1 LVIGVWSSVF
11 VLLERHLT
19 TSDLLHPTTSYRVDV
34 RTLHVQPPVTLIF
47 TPLRVEFGHRTH
59 ERDVYGGTP
68 GAQNS
73 ITLEMEESTLFV
85 EDLPLPPARLFER
98 LGQLVGYTWDQAT
111 EPFHSTYNHWHI
123 SGYRHT
129 LEPDVSTPLANSSAP
144 ASSEP
149 SSFSRFSPRTEVRPS
164 ARAFRRLSV
173 SETSSEISLS
183 NHHSQEAEQLWIPV
197 VARVSTNI
205 IRLER
210 EFHML
215 RSIVQS
221 SDPDCNHTIRPL
233 DLIRLQPDDD
243 HSRTLLV
250 AIFESP
256 GHDKLRDLVTFG
268 PASFVAGSRG
278 DDNDATPSEQ
288 VPLEAFFDFAIGACD
303 CLEILHYGLKTVH
316 GEIRGDAFHFSAETG
331 AVKLANTGNGARS
344 FDNVLGDGW
353 SSVSRELG
361 VKYKLQFIAPEQTG
375 RMPTEPDSRTDIYA
389 LGIFFWSMLVGK
401 LPFEGT
407 DPVEVVQN
415 VLGRRLVP
423 VSGKRMDIPD
433 ALSAVIQK
441 MTQKVVHD
449 RYHTISSVKRDL
461 MHIAKLLGDGDSDAL
476 SDFRVAQ
483 GDVSS
488 FFTLPTRMFG
498 RQEEYDTI
506 IRIIEKVKKRQAAA
520 LIKAG
525 AQSSGTMHALASTSS
540 ISDSRVESLEFAS
553 VSSDS
558 GSFHLPPRSSSNA
571 TSAHLG
577 PINESSPG
585 SDTSFSTPRHAPTSL
600 PEPYGQSPRTAST
613 AMKSPSHSRS
623 SHTTDRDSHPSI
635 SQPSTHHTV
644 SQSGSYHSLHKQKA
658 GAKSRRSERCEVI
671 TISGPAGIGKTDLVN
686 RVQPTVRKLGCIA
699 ITRLDRAKRVPFE
712 PFAKLLASLLR
723 QIFSERDVTTD
734 YHEGLRIALRP
745 MWPTLHRV
753 LDLPEQLM
761 SPGAKCRQTNSKT
774 NSLVPEK
781 GEPSKHVNIPGLDQG
796 QTSLDFFLANAASKN
811 MRLMETFL
819 EILRTLCTFR
829 LITVCLDDLE
839 HADDET
845 LDLVLKIIK
854 AKLPC
859 VLILSSRKEE
869 IPSDQVRA
877 LFEEDLPT
885 VTRIALQPLEEQHVM
900 EIVAATMHQ
909 EPNQTLT
916 PLCAV
921 VQEKSRGNPFYVR
934 MMLETCYRTN
944 CIWYSWKD
952 SKWLFDLD
960 RIFTEFVAPE
970 YGEGLG
976 LGFLT
981 KRLKNIPSAARS
993 IMVWGALLGSPFSF
1007 SLVQKLLTSDFL
1019 HFSSDDDGGETLDL
1033 TSPRNVTLVRRSK
1046 GDLIVGLQ
1054 FLVQANLLNTGETD
1068 DEFRFGNERLA
1079 QAAMSLSE
1087 SQNVEKMHFIVSQAL
1102 MKYYHDQRSRYSMAH
1117 HVALATRIIKISVR
1131 KRLEYRRILWD
1142 AGQTAFQSGART
1154 SALWYFR
1161 HCIALLQDDPWH
1173 DSKPDVYYDE
1183 TVRLFIATAE
1193 MAWSQGKNEEALQLI
1208 NEVFVHGK
1216 DAVSKSRAWIIKAKI
1231 FAQLGDH
1238 HRSMEALLTCLDELG
1253 VHLRQATS
1261 YEECDAAYLRLKAYL
1276 ESADLS
1282 SIALKP
1288 VSTDPTIVTIGAV
1301 MAEAMTVTY
1310 WDDALTFYRM
1320 ALEVMNIHIFKG
1332 GFTQIAI
1339 GCSHLAM
1346 ISMSR
1351 FKDLEFG
1358 ARLSDLS
1365 LELLERCP
1373 ELWTQSRGSIVHNL
1387 YVSHL
1392 RVPMASTLPAL
1403 EASLE
1408 ASFSMEAFCVETP
1421 EEIPMWQ
1428 QDTRGGAS
1436 LIAVQQVS
1444 RALQGKT
1451 DFRTVDGIMSDAN
1464 HDTSAYMAHLD
1475 AHSSNADRPRDIYWG
1490 FAMIPL
1496 FLFGHHTRAIEV
1508 GTQLLFTRH
1517 RLWSARVSYVIYFYL
1532 AASLLMLHN
1541 ENPAQGYLD
1550 GKMDTLMG
1558 YKAEIDFARDA
1569 SEANYG
1575 MWALILEAL
1584 LAEVGNDHSACIQS
1598 YEAAI
1603 DHCQIHGWPLEEAL
1617 ALELQG
1623 EFLVRRGAKRAARA
1637 VIHEAI
1643 SAWSAIS
1650 AGGKSTQLAEKHEW
1664 LLKTATSAKTVDV
1677 GCQTIDSLLEISR
1690 EVVQEEILIPQQI
1703 EEVERRQQWIE
1714 QNGVS
1719 PGEHSLD
1726 ISSVGL
1732 DIIDLSSILESSQVM
1747 SSELQIDKLFTK
1759 MLEIILESC
1768 NGSDFAVIATE
1779 FDDSGFAIA
1788 AAGDAERGQ
1797 RAIPEGLPFSEMEDQ
1812 MALHISEYVMRTK
1825 EEVLVHNVLEDER
1838 FSNVSE
1844 TYLANFPYGRSVI
1857 ALPVV
1862 QGDRLLGVIHLEG
1875 KPNWFTQRNVVVL
1888 HLLCNQIGIS
1898 LSNALLFR
1906 EIRKVSAKNASMI
1919 ESQKRA
1925 LALAREAEQ
1934 KAKNAEAEAKHN
1946 VKLKEDAARAK
1957 SIFLA
1962 NISHDLRTPMNGVIG
1977 LSELL
1982 KGTPLDKEQ
1991 DEYVESIRVCADT
2004 LLTLINDI
2012 LDFSK
2017 LEAGKMKISTV
2028 PLNLRETISEVVRAL
2043 RYTHRDKGLVTIE
2056 NLEKVP
2062 ADLVVLGDPVRLHQI
2077 FMNLLSNSYK
2087 FTPTGSVTVEARVAR
2102 EGKGRIRLECSVADT
2117 GIGIPEEQKAR
2128 LFRPFSQADASTER
2142 SYGGSGLGLSICK
2155 AIIEDVLGGAI
2166 WLDSKPGVGTTVTF
2180 HLVFNKAPKKTA
2192 VKSTWSQDLSNTE
2205 KEHRHSARDL
2215 TQIPRDQIR
2224 VCIAEDNPI
2233 NQKIAVKF
2241 VTSLGLQCE
2250 AYSDGKQ
2257 AVDALRARSQEG
2269 NPFHVVLMDVMM
2281 PTLDGYN
2288 ATRELRRDPDPNV
2301 NEVLVI
2307 AMTASAIEGDR
2318 EKCLEAG
2325 MNNYLPKPVRSP
2337 ILSELLDRYLA
2348 PVPSYPKSR
2357 LAIRE
2362 KRSKASMDVGTGAPT
2377 SYTSSSSDEPKPLS
2391 LDKK

>member
-1 LVIGVWSSVF
+1 
-11 VLLERHLT
+11 
-19 TSDLLHPTTSYRVDV
+19 
-34 RTLHVQPPVTLIF
+34 
-47 TPLRVEFGHRTH
+47 
-59 ERDVYGGTP
+59 
-68 GAQNS
+68 
-73 ITLEMEESTLFV
+73 MEESNPFG

-98 LGQLVGYTWDQAT
+98 LSQLPGYTWDQAI

-123 SGYRHT
+123 SGYRHA
-129 LEPDVSTPLANSSAP
+129 LESDLSTPHANSSGP
-144 ASSEP
+144 TSSGP
-149 SSFSRFSPRTEVRPS
+149 SSLTRFSPRTDTRPS
-164 ARAFRRLSV
+164 ARALRRLSV
-173 SETSSEISLS
+173 SDTSSEVSLS
-183 NHHSQEAEQLWIPV
+183 NHHSLEADQVWIPV
-197 VARVSTNI
+197 IARISTNI
-205 IRLER
+205 VRLER

-233 DLIRLQPDDD
+233 DLIRLQQDSDN
-243 HSRTLLV
+243 SRTLLV

-256 GHDKLRDLVTFG
+256 GHDRLRDLVTFG

-278 DDNDATPSEQ
+278 EDNNATPSEQ
-288 VPLEAFFDFAIGACD
+288 VSLQAFFDFAIGACD

-316 GEIRGDAFHFSAETG
+316 GEIRGDAFHFSAESG

-344 FDNVLGDGW
+344 FDNVLSEGW

-361 VKYKLQFIAPEQTG
+361 AKYKLQFIAPEQTG

-389 LGIFFWSMLVGK
+389 LGLFFWSMLVGK
-401 LPFEGT
+401 LPFEGN
-407 DPVEVVQN
+407 DPVDVVQN
-415 VLGRRLVP
+415 VLGKRLIP

-433 ALSAVIQK
+433 ALSAVVQK

-461 MHIAKLLGDGDSDAL
+461 THILRMLGDGDTEAL
-476 SDFRVAQ
+476 NNFQVAQ

-488 FFTLPTRMFG
+488 FFTLPTKMFG
-498 RQEEYDTI
+498 RQEEYDKI
-506 IRIIEKVKKRQAAA
+506 LGVIHKVNRRQTTA
-520 LIKAG
+520 LAKSG
-525 AQSSGTMHALASTSS
+525 TQSPGTMHALTSS
-540 ISDSRVESLEFAS
+540 SSIAESRVESFEFAS

-558 GSFHLPPRSSSNA
+558 GSFHLPPRSSSNV
-571 TSAHLG
+571 TSQHVALANAHEAASLGGDDPLTTPKNG
-577 PINESSPG
+577 PIQIP
-585 SDTSFSTPRHAPTSL
+585 D
-600 PEPYGQSPRTAST
+600 PYSQSPRAQSSR
-613 AMKSPSHSRS
+613 MKSPSHSRS
-623 SHTTDRDSHPSI
+623 SHNTDPSVGPQSLPSTSYNTT
-635 SQPSTHHTV
+635 SQPD
-644 SQSGSYHSLHKQKA
+644 SYHSLIKKQASSKI
-658 GAKSRRSERCEVI
+658 RRNERCEVI
-671 TISGPAGIGKTDLVN
+671 TISGAAGIGKTDLLN
-686 RVQPTVRKLGCIA
+686 RIQPTVRKLGCIA

-734 YHEGLRIALRP
+734 YHNSVRTALRP
-745 MWPTLHRV
+745 MWPTLHKV
-753 LDLPEQLM
+753 LELPEQLM
-761 SPGAKCRQTNSKT
+761 SPGAKYRPTDAKSD
-774 NSLVPEK
+774 LFVPDK
-781 GEPSKHVNIPGLDQG
+781 GEPSKHVRIPGLDQG
-796 QTSLDFFLANAASKN
+796 QSSLDFFLANAASKN
-811 MRLMETFL
+811 MQLMDTFL
-819 EILRTLCTFR
+819 EILRTLCHFK
-829 LITVCLDDLE
+829 LITICLDDLE

-854 AKLPC
+854 ARLPC
-859 VLILSSRKEE
+859 VIILASRKDE
-869 IPSDQVRA
+869 IASDQVRA
-877 LFEEDLPT
+877 LFEQDLPT
-885 VTRIALQPLEEQHVM
+885 VTRIALEPLDEQHVM
-900 EIVAATMHQ
+900 EIIAVTMHQ
-909 EPNQTLT
+909 QSNQTLT

-921 VQEKSRGNPFYVR
+921 IQEKSRGNPFYVR
-934 MMLETCYRTN
+934 VMLETCYRTN

-981 KRLKNIPSAARS
+981 RRLQGIPSTARS
-993 IMVWGALLGSPFSF
+993 IMIWGALLGSPFSF
-1007 SLVQKLLTSDFL
+1007 SLVQKLLTSEFL
-1019 HFSSDDDGGETLDL
+1019 YSTDDDKDVDL
-1033 TSPRNVTLVRRSK
+1033 TSPQNVTLIRQSE
-1046 GDLIVGLQ
+1046 GDIVVGLQ
-1054 FLVQANLLNTGETD
+1054 FLVQANLLNAGKTD
-1068 DEFRFGNERLA
+1068 DEFRFGNERLV
-1079 QAAMSLSE
+1079 QAALSLSE
-1087 SQNVEKMHFIVSQAL
+1087 SRNVEKMHFIVSQAL
-1102 MKYYHDQRSRYSMAH
+1102 MKYYHDHRSRYSMAH
-1117 HVALATRIIKISVR
+1117 HVALASRTIKSRVAR
-1131 KRLEYRRILWD
+1131 RLEYRRILWD
-1142 AGQTAFQSGART
+1142 AGQTASQSGARP

-1161 HCIALLQDDPWH
+1161 HCIALLQDDLWN
-1173 DSKPDVYYDE
+1173 DLKPDVYYDE
-1183 TVRLFIATAE
+1183 TMRLFIATAE
-1193 MAWSQGKNEEALQLI
+1193 MAWSQGQNEEALQLI
-1208 NEVFVHGK
+1208 EEVFAHGK

-1231 FAQLGDH
+1231 FAQVGDH
-1238 HRSMEALLTCLDELG
+1238 HHSMEALLTCLDELG
-1253 VHLRQATS
+1253 VHLRKPTT
-1261 YEECDAAYLRLKAYL
+1261 YEECDAAYLRLKTYL
-1276 ESADLS
+1276 ETVDLS
-1282 SIALKP
+1282 SIARKP
-1288 VSTDPTIVTIGAV
+1288 ISQDPTIMNIGAV

-1346 ISMSR
+1346 VSLGR
-1351 FKDLEFG
+1351 FKDIEFG
-1358 ARLSDLS
+1358 AKLSDLS

-1392 RVPMASTLPAL
+1392 RVPMVSTLPAL

-1408 ASFSMEAFCVETP
+1408 ASFSMGDPYLTLISISSMAMARLHLGQDMAQLEAFCVETP
-1421 EEIPMWQ
+1421 EEIPNWQ
-1428 QDTRGGAS
+1428 RDTRGGAS
-1436 LIAVQQVS
+1436 LISVQQVA

-1451 DFRTVDGIMSDAN
+1451 DYRTVDGIMSDDEHN
-1464 HDTSAYMAHLD
+1464 TSDFMTYLD

-1490 FAMIPL
+1490 LAMIPL
-1496 FLFGHHTRAIEV
+1496 FLFGHHTRAVEV

-1517 RLWSARVSYVIYFYL
+1517 RLWSARVSYVIQFYL

-1541 ENPAQGYLD
+1541 DNPAQGYLD
-1550 GKMDTLMG
+1550 GKMDTIMQ
-1558 YKAEIDFARDA
+1558 YKAEIDCVRSA

-1575 MWALILEAL
+1575 MWSYILEAL
-1584 LAEVGNDHSACIQS
+1584 IAEVRNDHSASIQG

-1623 EFLVRRGAKRAARA
+1623 EFLIRRGAKRAARA
-1637 VIHEAI
+1637 VIQEAI
-1643 SAWSAIS
+1643 AAWSSFS
-1650 AGGKSTQLAEKHEW
+1650 ASGKASQLAEKHEW

-1677 GCQTIDSLLEISR
+1677 GCQTVDSLLEIGR
-1690 EVVQEEILIPQQI
+1690 EVAQEEILVPQQL
-1703 EEVERRQQWIE
+1703 EESERRQHWIE
-1714 QNGVS
+1714 QNGIAT
-1719 PGEHSLD
+1719 GEPSLD

-1768 NGSDFAVIATE
+1768 NGSDFAVIATD
-1779 FDDSGFAIA
+1779 FDDNGFAIA
-1788 AAGDAERGQ
+1788 AAGDSEKGQ
-1797 RAIPEGLPFSEMEDQ
+1797 KSFPEGLPFSEMDDRI
-1812 MALHISEYVMRTK
+1812 ALQISHYVMRTK

-1844 TYLANFPYGRSVI
+1844 SYLANFPAGRSVI

-1862 QGDRLLGVIHLEG
+1862 QGDHLLGVIHLEG

-1888 HLLCNQIGIS
+1888 HLLCNQVGIS

-2028 PLNLRETISEVVRAL
+2028 PLNLKQTISEVIRAL
-2043 RYTHRDKGLVTIE
+2043 RYTHRDRGLETIE

-2062 ADLVVLGDPVRLHQI
+2062 SELVVLGDPVRLHQI

-2087 FTPTGSVTVEARVAR
+2087 FTPAGSVTVKARVAR
-2102 EGKGRIRLECSVADT
+2102 EGKGRVRLECSVADT
-2117 GIGIPEEQKAR
+2117 GIGIPDEQKAR

-2166 WLDSKPGVGTTVTF
+2166 WLESTSGVGTTVTF

-2192 VKSTWSQDLSNTE
+2192 VQTTWAQDLNKAENEARRS
-2205 KEHRHSARDL
+2205 SARDL

-2241 VTSLGLQCE
+2241 VTGLGLQCE

-2257 AVDALRARSQEG
+2257 AVDALRARSEEG

-2337 ILSELLDRYLA
+2337 ILSELLDKYLA

-2362 KRSKASMDVGTGAPT
+2362 KRSRASMDAGAGTPT
-2377 SYTSSSSDEPKPLS
+2377 SFSSSASDEPKPFS
-2391 LDKK
+2391 LEKK

>member
-1 LVIGVWSSVF
+1 
-11 VLLERHLT
+11 
-19 TSDLLHPTTSYRVDV
+19 
-34 RTLHVQPPVTLIF
+34 
-47 TPLRVEFGHRTH
+47 
-59 ERDVYGGTP
+59 
-68 GAQNS
+68 
-73 ITLEMEESTLFV
+73 MEESTLFG

-98 LGQLVGYTWDQAT
+98 LSQLPGYTWDQAT

-123 SGYRHT
+123 SGYRHA
-129 LEPDVSTPLANSSAP
+129 LEPDISTPLANSSGP
-144 ASSEP
+144 ASSGP
-149 SSFSRFSPRTEVRPS
+149 SSLTRFSPRTEARPS
-164 ARAFRRLSV
+164 ARALRRLST

-183 NHHSQEAEQLWIPV
+183 NHHSQEAEQIWVPV
-197 VARVSTNI
+197 IARISTNI

-221 SDPDCNHTIRPL
+221 SDPDCNHTIRPI
-233 DLIRLQPDDD
+233 DLIRLQSDDG
-243 HSRTLLV
+243 HSRPLLV

-256 GHDKLRDLVTFG
+256 GHDRLRDLVTFG

-278 DDNDATPSEQ
+278 EDNNATPSEQ
-288 VPLEAFFDFAIGACD
+288 VSLQAFFDFAIGACD

-316 GEIRGDAFHFSAETG
+316 GEIRGDAFHFCAETG

-344 FDNVLGDGW
+344 FDNVLSEGW

-361 VKYKLQFIAPEQTG
+361 AKYKLQFIAPEQTG

-389 LGIFFWSMLVGK
+389 LGLFFWSMLVGK
-401 LPFEGT
+401 LPFEGN
-407 DPVEVVQN
+407 DPVDVVQN
-415 VLGRRLVP
+415 VLGKRLVP

-433 ALSAVIQK
+433 ALSAVVQK

-461 MHIAKLLGDGDSDAL
+461 SRIAKLLGDGDSEAL
-476 SDFRVAQ
+476 SNFQVAQ

-488 FFTLPTRMFG
+488 FFTLPTQMFG
-498 RQEEYDTI
+498 RQNEYNKI
-506 IRIIEKVKKRQAAA
+506 IKIIEKVNKRQASA
-520 LIKAG
+520 LAKAG
-525 AQSSGTMHALASTSS
+525 TQSPGTMHALTSASS
-540 ISDSRVESLEFAS
+540 IAESRVESLEFAS

-558 GSFHLPPRSSSNA
+558 DSFHLPPRSSSNA
-571 TSAHLG
+571 TSLHLTHVSTH
-577 PINESSPG
+577 ESVAG
-585 SDTSFSTPRHAPTSL
+585 SDTSFSTPRYGSTIV
-600 PEPYGQSPRTAST
+600 PEPYGQSPRTNSSR
-613 AMKSPSHSRS
+613 MKSPSHSRS
-623 SHTTDRDSHPSI
+623 SATTDRESYPSMGPNG
-635 SQPSTHHTV
+635 QPSTQHAV
-644 SQSGSYHSLHKQKA
+644 SQSGSFHSLSKQKVSS
-658 GAKSRRSERCEVI
+658 KTRRSDRCEVI
-671 TISGPAGIGKTDLVN
+671 TISGPAGIGKTDLLN
-686 RVQPTVRKLGCIA
+686 RIQPTIRKVGCIA

-734 YHEGLRIALRP
+734 YHNSVRMALRP

-761 SPGAKCRQTNSKT
+761 SPGAKYRPTEAKT
-774 NSLVPEK
+774 NPLVPDK

-819 EILRTLCTFR
+819 EILRTLSTFK

-859 VLILSSRKEE
+859 VLILSSRKDE
-869 IPSDQVRA
+869 IASDQVRS
-877 LFEEDLPT
+877 LFVDDLPT
-885 VTRIALQPLEEQHVM
+885 VTRIALEPLEEQHVM
-900 EIVAATMHQ
+900 EIVAVTMHQ
-909 EPNQTLT
+909 QPNQTLT

-934 MMLETCYRTN
+934 VMLETCYRTN

-960 RIFTEFVAPE
+960 RIFTEFVAPV

-981 KRLKNIPSAARS
+981 KRLQDIPTAARS

-1007 SLVQKLLTSDFL
+1007 SLVQKILMSEFL
-1019 HFSSDDDGGETLDL
+1019 YSSNDDEDVDI
-1033 TSPRNVTLVRRSK
+1033 TSPQNVTLVRQSE
-1046 GDLIVGLQ
+1046 GDIVVGLQ
-1054 FLVQANLLNTGETD
+1054 FLVQANLLNTGKTD
-1068 DEFRFGNERLA
+1068 DEFKFGNERLA
-1079 QAAMSLSE
+1079 HAAMSLNE
-1087 SQNVEKMHFIVSQAL
+1087 SRNVEQMHFIVSQAL
-1102 MKYYHDQRSRYSMAH
+1102 MKYYHDHRSRYSMAH
-1117 HVALATRIIKISVR
+1117 HVALASRTIKSRVS
-1131 KRLEYRRILWD
+1131 KRLEYRQILWD
-1142 AGQTAFQSGART
+1142 AGQTAFQSGARPT
-1154 SALWYFR
+1154 ALWYFR
-1161 HCIALLQDDPWH
+1161 HCIALLQDDLWN
-1173 DSKPDVYYDE
+1173 DLKPDVYYDE
-1183 TVRLFIATAE
+1183 TMRLFIATAE
-1193 MAWSQGKNEEALQLI
+1193 MEWSQGQNEEALRLI

-1231 FAQLGDH
+1231 FAQIGDH
-1238 HRSMEALLTCLDELG
+1238 HRSMESLLTCLDELG
-1253 VHLRQATS
+1253 VHLRKPTT
-1261 YEECDAAYLRLKAYL
+1261 YEECDAAYLRLKSYL
-1276 ESADLS
+1276 ETADLAS
-1282 SIALKP
+1282 VAQKP
-1288 VSTDPTIVTIGAV
+1288 ISKDPAIVTIGAV

-1320 ALEVMNIHIFKG
+1320 ALEVMNIHIFQG

-1351 FKDLEFG
+1351 FKDIEFG

-1365 LELLERCP
+1365 LELLEHCP

-1408 ASFSMEAFCVETP
+1408 ASFSMGDPYLTLISISSMATTRLSLGQDMAQLETFCVETP

-1436 LIAVQQVS
+1436 LIAVQQVA

-1451 DFRTVDGIMSDAN
+1451 DFRSADGIMSDAN
-1464 HDTSAYMAHLD
+1464 HNSSDYMMHLD
-1475 AHSSNADRPRDIYWG
+1475 VNSSNADRPRDIYWG
-1490 FAMIPL
+1490 LAMIPM
-1496 FLFGHHTRAIEV
+1496 FLFGHHTRAIQV

-1532 AASLLMLHN
+1532 AASLLTLHN
-1541 ENPAQGYLD
+1541 DNPAQGYLD
-1550 GKMDTLMG
+1550 GKMETILE
-1558 YKAEIDFARDA
+1558 YKAEIEFARDA

-1584 LAEVGNDHSACIQS
+1584 ISEVRNDHSASIQN

-1637 VIHEAI
+1637 VIQEALG
-1643 SAWSAIS
+1643 AWCAIG

-1690 EVVQEEILIPQQI
+1690 EVVQEEILIPQQM
-1703 EEVERRQQWIE
+1703 EEDERRQQWIE
-1714 QNGVS
+1714 QNGVTA
-1719 PGEHSLD
+1719 GERSMD

-1747 SSELQIDKLFTK
+1747 SSELQIEKLFTK

-1768 NGSDFAVIATE
+1768 NGSDFAIIATD
-1779 FDDSGFAIA
+1779 FDDNGFAIA

-1797 RAIPEGLPFSEMEDQ
+1797 KSFPEGLPFAEMEDR
-1812 MALHISEYVMRTK
+1812 MALHISDYVMRTK

-1844 TYLANFPYGRSVI
+1844 TYLANFPVGRSVI

-2028 PLNLRETISEVVRAL
+2028 PLNLRETISEVIRAL
-2043 RYTHRDKGLVTIE
+2043 RYTHRDRGLETIE
-2056 NLEKVP
+2056 NLDKVSP
-2062 ADLVVLGDPVRLHQI
+2062 ELVVLGDPVRLHQI

-2087 FTPTGSVTVEARVAR
+2087 FTPSGSVTVKAKVVR
-2102 EGKGRIRLECSVADT
+2102 ESKGRVRLECSVTDT
-2117 GIGIPEEQKAR
+2117 GIGIPDEQKAR
-2128 LFRPFSQADASTER
+2128 LFRPFSQADPSTER

-2166 WLDSKPGVGTTVTF
+2166 WLESKSGVGTTVTF
-2180 HLVFNKAPKKTA
+2180 HLVFNKAPKKTT
-2192 VKSTWSQDLSNTE
+2192 VKTAWSQDLSHAE
-2205 KEHRHSARDL
+2205 KEVRRSSARDL

-2241 VTSLGLQCE
+2241 VTGLGLQCE

-2281 PTLDGYN
+2281 PNLDGYN

-2337 ILSELLDRYLA
+2337 ILSELLDKYLA

-2362 KRSKASMDVGTGAPT
+2362 KRSRASIDAGAGTPT
-2377 SYTSSSSDEPKPLS
+2377 SLSSSGADEPKPLS
-2391 LDKK
+2391 LEKK

>member
-1 LVIGVWSSVF
+1 
-11 VLLERHLT
+11 
-19 TSDLLHPTTSYRVDV
+19 
-34 RTLHVQPPVTLIF
+34 
-47 TPLRVEFGHRTH
+47 
-59 ERDVYGGTP
+59 
-68 GAQNS
+68 
-73 ITLEMEESTLFV
+73 MEESNPFG

-98 LGQLVGYTWDQAT
+98 LGQLQGYTWDQAV

-123 SGYRHT
+123 TGYRHA
-129 LEPDVSTPLANSSAP
+129 LESDLSTPHATSSG
-144 ASSEP
+144 P
-149 SSFSRFSPRTEVRPS
+149 SSFTRFSPRTEARPS
-164 ARAFRRLSV
+164 ARALRRLSV
-173 SETSSEISLS
+173 SDTSSEVSLS
-183 NHHSQEAEQLWIPV
+183 NHHSLEAETVWIPV
-197 VARVSTNI
+197 IARISTNI
-205 IRLER
+205 VRLER

-233 DLIRLQPDDD
+233 DLVRVQQD
-243 HSRTLLV
+243 SGNSSTLLV

-256 GHDKLRDLVTFG
+256 GHDRLRDLVTFG
-268 PASFVAGSRG
+268 PASFAAGSRG
-278 DDNDATPSEQ
+278 EDNNATPSEQ
-288 VPLEAFFDFAIGACD
+288 VSLQAFFDFAIGACD

-344 FDNVLGDGW
+344 FDNVLSEGW

-361 VKYKLQFIAPEQTG
+361 AKYKLQFIAPEQTG

-389 LGIFFWSMLVGK
+389 LGLFFWSMLVGK
-401 LPFEGT
+401 LPFEGN
-407 DPVEVVQN
+407 DPVDVVQN
-415 VLGRRLVP
+415 VLGKRLIP

-433 ALSAVIQK
+433 ALSAVVQK

-461 MHIAKLLGDGDSDAL
+461 THILKLLGDGDGDAL
-476 SDFRVAQ
+476 NKFRVAQ

-488 FFTLPTRMFG
+488 FFTLPTQMFG
-498 RQEEYDTI
+498 RQEEYDKI
-506 IRIIEKVKKRQAAA
+506 MSVIQKVNKRQAAA
-520 LIKAG
+520 MAKAG
-525 AQSSGTMHALASTSS
+525 AQSPGTMHALTSASS
-540 ISDSRVESLEFAS
+540 IAESRVESLDCAS
-553 VSSDS
+553 ISTDS
-558 GSFHLPPRSSSNA
+558 GSFHLPPRSSSNVTTHHIAQANAQDAA
-571 TSAHLG
+571 TGGDDAPSATPRNG
-577 PINESSPG
+577 PIQIPDVYS
-585 SDTSFSTPRHAPTSL
+585 
-600 PEPYGQSPRTAST
+600 QSPRAQSSR
-613 AMKSPSHSRS
+613 MKSPSHSRS
-623 SHTTDRDSHPSI
+623 SHNTDPSVGPQSLPSTSYNT
-635 SQPSTHHTV
+635 SQPDSF
-644 SQSGSYHSLHKQKA
+644 HSLIKQKT
-658 GAKSRRSERCEVI
+658 GSKIRRNERCEVI
-671 TISGPAGIGKTDLVN
+671 TISGAAGIGKTDLLN
-686 RVQPTVRKLGCIA
+686 RIQPTVRKLGCIA

-734 YHEGLRIALRP
+734 YHNSVRMALRP
-745 MWPTLHRV
+745 MWPTLHKV
-753 LDLPEQLM
+753 LELPEQLM
-761 SPGAKCRQTNSKT
+761 SPGAKYRPTEAKPD
-774 NSLVPEK
+774 LFVPEK
-781 GEPSKHVNIPGLDQG
+781 GEPSKHVRIPGLDQG
-796 QTSLDFFLANAASKN
+796 QSSLDFFLANAASKN
-811 MRLMETFL
+811 MQLMDTFL
-819 EILRTLCTFR
+819 EILRTLCHFK
-829 LITVCLDDLE
+829 LITICLDDLE

-854 AKLPC
+854 ARLPC
-859 VLILSSRKEE
+859 VIILASRKDE
-869 IPSDQVRA
+869 IASTQVRS
-877 LFEEDLPT
+877 LFEQDQSC
-885 VTRIALQPLEEQHVM
+885 VTRIELAPLEEQHVM
-900 EIVAATMHQ
+900 EIIAVTMHQ
-909 EPNQTLT
+909 QPNQTLT

-921 VQEKSRGNPFYVR
+921 IQEKSRGNPFYVR
-934 MMLETCYRTN
+934 VMLETCYRTN

-970 YGEGLG
+970 YGEELG

-981 KRLKNIPSAARS
+981 RRLQGIPSTARS
-993 IMVWGALLGSPFSF
+993 IMIWGALLGSPFSF
-1007 SLVQKLLTSDFL
+1007 SLVQKLLTSEFL
-1019 HFSSDDDGGETLDL
+1019 YSTGDDEDMDL
-1033 TSPRNVTLVRRSK
+1033 TSPQNVTLIRQSE
-1046 GDLIVGLQ
+1046 GDIVVGLQ
-1054 FLVQANLLNTGETD
+1054 FLVQANLLNAGKTD
-1068 DEFRFGNERLA
+1068 DEFSSDQISRFGNERLA
-1079 QAAMSLSE
+1079 QAALSLSE
-1087 SQNVEKMHFIVSQAL
+1087 SRNVEKMHFIVSQAL
-1102 MKYYHDQRSRYSMAH
+1102 MKYYHDHRSRYSMAH
-1117 HVALATRIIKISVR
+1117 HVALASRTIKTRVA

-1142 AGQTAFQSGART
+1142 AGQTASQSGARP

-1161 HCIALLQDDPWH
+1161 HCIALLQDDLWN
-1173 DSKPDVYYDE
+1173 DVQPDVYYDE
-1183 TVRLFIATAE
+1183 TMRLFIATAE
-1193 MAWSQGKNEEALQLI
+1193 MAWSQGQNEEALQLI
-1208 NEVFVHGK
+1208 DEVFAHGK

-1231 FAQLGDH
+1231 FAQVGDH
-1238 HRSMEALLTCLDELG
+1238 HHSMEALLTCLDELG
-1253 VHLRQATS
+1253 VHLRQPTS
-1261 YEECDAAYLRLKAYL
+1261 YEECDAAYLRLKTYL
-1276 ESADLS
+1276 ETVDLS
-1282 SIALKP
+1282 SIARKP
-1288 VSTDPTIVTIGAV
+1288 ISQNPTVMNIGAV

-1310 WDDALTFYRM
+1310 WDDALVFYRM
-1320 ALEVMNIHIFKG
+1320 AIEVMNIHIFKG

-1346 ISMSR
+1346 ISLGR
-1351 FKDLEFG
+1351 FKDIEFG
-1358 ARLSDLS
+1358 AKLSDLS

-1403 EASLE
+1403 ETSLE
-1408 ASFSMEAFCVETP
+1408 ASFSMGDPYLTLISVSSMAMTRLYLGQDMTQLEAFCIEAP
-1421 EEIPMWQ
+1421 EEIPNWQ
-1428 QDTRGGAS
+1428 RDTRGGAS
-1436 LIAVQQVS
+1436 IISVQQVS

-1451 DFRTVDGIMSDAN
+1451 DFRTADGIMSDAEHN
-1464 HDTSAYMAHLD
+1464 TADFMTYLD
-1475 AHSSNADRPRDIYWG
+1475 AHSTNADRPRDIYWG
-1490 FAMIPL
+1490 LAMIPL
-1496 FLFGHHTRAIEV
+1496 FLFGHHTRAVEV
-1508 GTQLLFTRH
+1508 GTQLLFTKH
-1517 RLWSARVSYVIYFYL
+1517 RLWSARVSYVIQFYL

-1541 ENPAQGYLD
+1541 DNPAQGYLD
-1550 GKMDTLMG
+1550 GKMDTLKE
-1558 YKAEIDFARDA
+1558 YKTEIDIARSS

-1575 MWALILEAL
+1575 MWSFILEAL
-1584 LAEVGNDHSACIQS
+1584 ISEVHNDHSAAIQG

-1623 EFLVRRGAKRAARA
+1623 EFLIRRGAKRAARA
-1637 VIHEAI
+1637 VIQEAI
-1643 SAWSAIS
+1643 AAWSSIG

-1677 GCQTIDSLLEISR
+1677 GCQTVDSLLEISR
-1690 EVVQEEILIPQQI
+1690 EVAEEEILIPQQM
-1703 EEVERRQQWIE
+1703 EENERRQHWID
-1714 QNGVS
+1714 QNGVAT
-1719 PGEHSLD
+1719 GEPSMD

-1768 NGSDFAVIATE
+1768 NGSDFAIIATD
-1779 FDDSGFAIA
+1779 FDDNGFAVA
-1788 AAGDAERGQ
+1788 AAGDAEKGQ
-1797 RAIPEGLPFSEMEDQ
+1797 KSFPEGLPFSEMDDRI
-1812 MALHISEYVMRTK
+1812 ALQISHYVMRTK

-1844 TYLANFPYGRSVI
+1844 SYLANFPQGRSVI

-1862 QGDRLLGVIHLEG
+1862 QGDHLLGVIHLEG

-1888 HLLCNQIGIS
+1888 HLLCNQVGIS

-2028 PLNLRETISEVVRAL
+2028 PLNLKQTISEVIRAL
-2043 RYTHRDKGLVTIE
+2043 RYTHRDRGLETIE
-2056 NLEKVP
+2056 DLDKVP
-2062 ADLVVLGDPVRLHQI
+2062 PELVVLGDPVRLHQI

-2087 FTPTGSVTVEARVAR
+2087 FTPAGSVTVKARVAR
-2102 EGKGRIRLECSVADT
+2102 EGKGRVRLECSVADT
-2117 GIGIPEEQKAR
+2117 GIGIPDEQKAR

-2166 WLDSKPGVGTTVTF
+2166 WLESTSGVGTTVTF

-2192 VKSTWSQDLSNTE
+2192 VQTTWSQDLNKAE
-2205 KEHRHSARDL
+2205 KEARRSSARDL

-2241 VTSLGLQCE
+2241 VTGLGLQCE

-2257 AVDALRARSQEG
+2257 AVDALRAKSEEG

-2337 ILSELLDRYLA
+2337 ILSELLDKYLA

-2362 KRSKASMDVGTGAPT
+2362 KRSRASMDAGAGTPT
-2377 SYTSSSSDEPKPLS
+2377 SFSSSASDEPKPLS
-2391 LDKK
+2391 LEKK